1 MKTTL
6 SPEQNNKPAG
16 NDVPIQLGSP
26 GDILFER
33 IWALLIEDQQK
44 KDRHLKEIEKK
55 FFRKMEEN
63 HRQLEESGNKY
74 IRRMEEKRN
83 EYIEYIEE
91 IDNSGIIN
99 GIKRARKK
107 TAENGDNLSKFEKNL
122 ICIGITMKFDEMGYH
137 FDDISLSRYIIDKEM
152 NKRTEIDI
160 ILENKDCITAVK
172 IITKPGI
179 KNFNLLTAQLKILK
193 NHRSKYN
200 DKRNIYGAVAGTA
213 IGNEEKD
220 AALNTGIF
228 VFELDGITMKT
239 GIPQDF
245 VPHEW

>member
-6 SPEQNNKPAG
+6 SPELNNKPDG
-16 NDVPIQLGSP
+16 NDTPIQLGSP

-33 IWALLIEDQQK
+33 IWTLLIEDQQK
-44 KDRHLKEIEKK
+44 KDRHLKEIEEK

-83 EYIEYIEE
+83 EYIEEL
-91 IDNSGIIN
+91 DNSEIIN

-107 TAENGDNLSKFEKNL
+107 TAENGDDLSKFEKNL
-122 ICIGITMKFDEMGYH
+122 ICIGITMRFDEMGYH

-179 KNFNLLTAQLKILK
+179 KNFNLLISQLKTLK
-193 NHRSKYN
+193 NHRNKYD
-200 DKRNIYGAVAGTA
+200 DKRSIYGAVAGTA
-213 IGNEEKD
+213 IGNEEKE
-220 AALNTGIF
+220 AALNAGIF

-245 VPHEW
+245 IPQEW